1 MRFLFVLIFILFFST
16 SKVFAWGKLGGGVR
30 FSPNLSFVSFKG
42 DELTVKINED
52 LFRSFAK
59 SILINGDFFVERKFK
74 KVAFG
79 TGIGF
84 RRLSEQTDMIK
95 NVDGVVEKYL
105 TFVHDYGSV
114 PMYMRL
120 KLRKKLFLRMGMTS
134 LVNVSNT
141 LTTVLTDLS
150 DGSTSTIIS
159 DDETDYN
166 LFNFSGDIGVGY
178 TFLSKKISMDI
189 EPVFTKNLIGLFSGD
204 VDANAFQSTFG
215 VSMTIRY

>member
-1 MRFLFVLIFILFFST
+1 MRFLFVLVFIFCFST

-52 LFRSFAK
+52 LFRSFAM

-84 RRLSEQTDMIK
+84 RRLSEQTETIVT
-95 NVDGVVEKYL
+95 NLIEEKSL
-105 TFVHDYGSV
+105 TYVHDYGTV

-120 KLRKKLFLRMGMTS
+120 KLRKRLFLRMGMTS

-189 EPVFTKNLIGLFSGD
+189 EPVFTKNLIGLLSGD

>member
-95 NVDGVVEKYL
+95 NVDGAGLAENIINLLGRQGLLRLVRQ
-105 TFVHDYGSV
+105 V
-114 PMYMRL
+114 PY
-120 KLRKKLFLRMGMTS
+120 
-134 LVNVSNT
+134 V
-141 LTTVLTDLS
+141 
-150 DGSTSTIIS
+150 
-159 DDETDYN
+159 
-166 LFNFSGDIGVGY
+166 
-178 TFLSKKISMDI
+178 
-189 EPVFTKNLIGLFSGD
+189 
-204 VDANAFQSTFG
+204 
-215 VSMTIRY
+215 

>member
-1 MRFLFVLIFILFFST
+1 MRFLFVLIFTLFFST

>member
-105 TFVHDYGSV
+105 TFVHDYGTV

>member
-1 MRFLFVLIFILFFST
+1 MRFLFVLVFIFCLST
-16 SKVFAWGKLGGGVR
+16 LKVFGWGKLGGGVR

-42 DELTVKINED
+42 DELTVKVNED
-52 LFRSFAK
+52 LFRSFAM
-59 SILINGDFFVERKFK
+59 SVLINGDFFVERKFK

-84 RRLSEQTDMIK
+84 RRLSEQTETIITSLIE
-95 NVDGVVEKYL
+95 EKSL
-105 TFVHDYGSV
+105 TYVHDYGTV

-120 KLRKKLFLRMGMTS
+120 KLRKRLFLRLGMTS
-134 LVNVSNT
+134 LVNISNT

-159 DDETDYN
+159 ADDIDYN
-166 LFNFSGDIGVGY
+166 WFNFSGDIGIGY
-178 TFLSKKISMDI
+178 TFLKKKICMDI
-189 EPVFTKNLIGLFSGD
+189 EPLFTKNLIGLLSGD

>member
-1 MRFLFVLIFILFFST
+1 MRFLFVLIFILCFST

-79 TGIGF
+79 TGVGF

-95 NVDGVVEKYL
+95 NVDGVEEKYL
-105 TFVHDYGSV
+105 TFVHDYGTV

-120 KLRKKLFLRMGMTS
+120 KLRKRLFLRMGMTS

-150 DGSTSTIIS
+150 DGSSSTIIS